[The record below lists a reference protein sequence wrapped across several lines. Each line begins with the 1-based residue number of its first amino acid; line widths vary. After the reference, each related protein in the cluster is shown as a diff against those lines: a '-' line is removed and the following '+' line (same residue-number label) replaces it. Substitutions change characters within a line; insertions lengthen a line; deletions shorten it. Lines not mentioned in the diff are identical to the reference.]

1 MTNTVL
7 FLKAAVI
14 AAIRPAAPA
23 PRTTTSYFIKF
34 LERKSTDEKSY
45 F

>member
-1 MTNTVL
+1 MTSTL
-7 FLKAAVI
+7 FFLEAAVI

-34 LERKSTDEKSY
+34 ISGEPKDK
-45 F
+45 